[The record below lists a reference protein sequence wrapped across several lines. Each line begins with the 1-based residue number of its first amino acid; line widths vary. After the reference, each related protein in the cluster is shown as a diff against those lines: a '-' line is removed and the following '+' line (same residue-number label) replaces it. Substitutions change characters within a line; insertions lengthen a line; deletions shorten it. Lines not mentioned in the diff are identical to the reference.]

1 MMQNKKVQNFVQK
14 KKEEKSRIVL
24 QKKNS
29 GHFPIKVHPFYNK
42 HVLFKQI
49 QKWHFDQTKHVSAKY
64 KNDCIIKSYTNSYN

>member
-49 QKWHFDQTKHVSAKY
+49 QK
-64 KNDCIIKSYTNSYN
+64 